1 MIGVVTFEI
10 NCLNL
15 ENVAHYP
22 LRCLLQPE
30 TTRQSRMKKS
40 FTLTVFLL
48 AASLHEIQ
56 AQNVGINSTGAA
68 PDASAM
74 LDVVAN
80 NRGALIPRMTTAQ
93 RTAIVAPAT
102 GLFVYDTSLNAFLY
116 WDGTAWRMMAYSG
129 GWLLTGNAIT
139 ATDFMGSTNAQ
150 PVSFR
155 SNNVERMRIAATT
168 NGEVVLNQPGAFGFF
183 AGDIFSVYTTG
194 ANFAVNGYISG
205 SGTGIAVYG
214 ENTSSGANSTS
225 GLFIAT
231 SAGYSL
237 YADATAANRPGIFGA
252 SSAATGTAIIG
263 LGNNLATYYTLTGGV
278 GGAFTSSNAG
288 VYGFGSVAAATGGV
302 FVGNNTTSS
311 LLAGGTGIAATGT
324 NVGVYGHANNTGNN
338 TWGGYFS
345 NGTATDYAYVG
356 GRTGATNYKIN
367 GPGAVSTIVRDTN
380 NQLVNLYCPESPEVL
395 FQDFGQGQL
404 VNGRAQ
410 ITLDPNF
417 TKNISVNE
425 QHPLR
430 VIIQL
435 EGDCQGVYVANKTA
449 TGFEVIE
456 LQGGTSTVN
465 FTWFVT
471 ANRAD
476 SKDASGNL
484 VSKFAD
490 VRFGAAPG
498 PMEEMKA
505 EAKPA
510 EKPAAPKKEL
520 QKPQ

>member
-1 MIGVVTFEI
+1 
-10 NCLNL
+10 
-15 ENVAHYP
+15 
-22 LRCLLQPE
+22 
-30 TTRQSRMKKS
+30 MKKAL
-40 FTLTVFLL
+40 TLTVFLL
-48 AASLHEIQ
+48 AVFLQ
-56 AQNVGINSTGAA
+56 QVRAQNVGINATGAA

-74 LDVVAN
+74 LDVVSTT
-80 NRGALIPRMTTAQ
+80 RGALIPRMTTLQ
-93 RTAIVAPAT
+93 RTAIAAPAV
-102 GLFVYDTSLNAFLY
+102 GLFVYDTNLNAFLY

-129 GWLLTGNAIT
+129 GWLLNGNTLAGT
-139 ATDFMGSTNAQ
+139 EFVGSTNAQ
-150 PVSFR
+150 AIGFR
-155 SNNVERMRIAATT
+155 TNNVERMRIVATT

-183 AGDIFSVYTTG
+183 AGDMFSVYTTG
-194 ANFAVNGYISG
+194 GNFAVNGYISG
-205 SGTGIAVYG
+205 TGGGIGVYG
-214 ENTSSGANSTS
+214 ENTSTGTNSTA

-231 SAGYSL
+231 SAGYAL
-237 YADATAANRPGIFGA
+237 YGDATAANRPGIFGA
-252 SSAATGTAIIG
+252 SSSATGTAVVG
-263 LGNNLATYYTLTGGV
+263 LGNNLATYYTLLNGS
-278 GGAFTSSNAG
+278 GGAFTSNNAG

-302 FVGNNTTSS
+302 FVGNNTTAS
-311 LLAGGTGIAATGT
+311 LLVGGTGIAATGT
-324 NVGVYGHANNTGNN
+324 NTGVYGHANNTGNN
-338 TWGGYFS
+338 TWGGYFN

-356 GRTGATNYKIN
+356 GRTGAINYKIT
-367 GPGAVSTIVRDTN
+367 GPGTVATIVRDTN

-417 TKNISVNE
+417 TKNIAVSE

-456 LQGGTSTVN
+456 LQGGTSNVN

-484 VSKFAD
+484 VSKFSD
-490 VRFGAAPG
+490 VRFGPAPG

-505 EAKPA
+505 EAKPVA
-510 EKPAAPKKEL
+510 KPEAPKKEL

>member
-1 MIGVVTFEI
+1 
-10 NCLNL
+10 
-15 ENVAHYP
+15 
-22 LRCLLQPE
+22 
-30 TTRQSRMKKS
+30 MKKT

-48 AASLHEIQ
+48 AVTVYQ
-56 AQNVGINSTGAA
+56 VKAQNVGINATGAA

-74 LDVVAN
+74 LDVVSTT
-80 NRGALIPRMTTAQ
+80 RGALIPRMTTLQ
-93 RTAIVAPAT
+93 RAAIAAPAV
-102 GLFVYDTSLNAFLY
+102 GLYVYDTNLNAFLY

-129 GWLLTGNAIT
+129 GWLLTGNALAGT
-139 ATDFMGSTNAQ
+139 EFMGSTNAQ
-150 PVSFR
+150 VVSFR

-183 AGDIFSVYTTG
+183 AGDMFSVYTTG
-194 ANFAVNGYISG
+194 GNYALNGYL
-205 SGTGIAVYG
+205 SGTGAGIAVYG
-214 ENTSSGANSTS
+214 ENTSTGANSTA
-225 GLFIAT
+225 GLFLAT
-231 SAGYSL
+231 SAGYGL

-252 SSAATGTAIIG
+252 SSSATGTGIVG
-263 LGNNLATYYTLTGGV
+263 LGNNLATYYTLTGGS

-288 VYGFGSVAAATGGV
+288 VYGFGSVAAANGGV
-302 FVGNNTTSS
+302 FVGNNTTASI
-311 LLAGGTGIAATGT
+311 LVGGVGVAATGT
-324 NVGVYGHANNTGNN
+324 TTGIYGHANNTGNN
-338 TWGGYFS
+338 TWGGYFN
-345 NGTATDYAYVG
+345 NGSATDYAYVG
-356 GRTGATNYKIN
+356 GRTGFTNYKIN
-367 GPGAVSTIVRDTN
+367 GPGTVSTIVRDTN

-404 VNGRAQ
+404 INGRAQ

-417 TKNISVNE
+417 TKNIAVNE

-435 EGDCQGVYVANKTA
+435 EGDCNGVYVANKTA

-490 VRFGAAPG
+490 VRFGTAPG

-505 EAKPA
+505 EAKPV
-510 EKPAAPKKEL
+510 EKPEAPKKEL